1 MSHGKLREDHNC
13 QNCGHYVEEH
23 YCTHCGQENVETR
36 QPFHFLFTH
45 FIEDFVHYDGSF
57 WQTIKKLFLKP
68 GVLTKEYLS
77 GKRNSSVNPVK
88 MYIFVSFVTFFI
100 ISIFPSHKTEYNDT
114 SNEPISIE
122 NTEKIQKALNATID
136 TLQNKGLTTVE
147 QGAKIKSEFEK
158 NKNINS
164 LEEVND
170 ESIENLQSEVKNNVP
185 ILSPFIEKY
194 QELRKRKVSDEQLGE
209 AIVEKSLHVI
219 PKVLFVYMPL
229 FAFFLWIFYNKKKW
243 WYFDHGIFTLHYF
256 TVILL
261 SILVY
266 FLLNKLS
273 DYIDSNAVSAIIAL
287 INTLIVLY
295 LIVYFFLALK
305 KLYNQGFI
313 ITTIKGAILLGINTF
328 IFSIIVIGIILYS
341 FLHA

>member
-88 MYIFVSFVTFFI
+88 MYIFVSFVTFFL
-100 ISIFPSHKTEYNDT
+100 ISIFPSHKTEYNDS

-147 QGAKIKSEFEK
+147 QSAKIKSEVEK
-158 NKNINS
+158 NKNANS
-164 LEEVND
+164 LEDLNE
-170 ESIENLQSEVKNNVP
+170 ESIENLQSKVKNNVP

-194 QELRKRKVSDEQLGE
+194 QELRKRKVSDDQLGE

-243 WYFDHGIFTLHYF
+243 WYFDHGIFD
-256 TVILL
+256 TVPKT
-261 SILVY
+261 V
-266 FLLNKLS
+266 
-273 DYIDSNAVSAIIAL
+273 
-287 INTLIVLY
+287 
-295 LIVYFFLALK
+295 
-305 KLYNQGFI
+305 
-313 ITTIKGAILLGINTF
+313 
-328 IFSIIVIGIILYS
+328 
-341 FLHA
+341 

>member
-114 SNEPISIE
+114 PNEPVSIE
-122 NTEKIQKALNATID
+122 NTEKIQKAVNATID
-136 TLQNKGLTTVE
+136 TLQNKGFATVE

>member
-45 FIEDFVHYDGSF
+45 FIEDFIHYDGSF

-122 NTEKIQKALNATID
+122 NTEKIQKAVNATID
-136 TLQNKGLTTVE
+136 TLQNKGFATVE

-158 NKNINS
+158 NKNINF

-313 ITTIKGAILLGINTF
+313 ITTIKGVILLGINTF

>member
-45 FIEDFVHYDGSF
+45 FIEDFIHYDGSF

-122 NTEKIQKALNATID
+122 NTEKIQKAVNATID
-136 TLQNKGLTTVE
+136 TLQNKGFATVE

-170 ESIENLQSEVKNNVP
+170 ESIENLQSEVKKNVP

-229 FAFFLWIFYNKKKW
+229 FAFLLWIFYNKKKW

-313 ITTIKGAILLGINTF
+313 ITTIKGVILLGINTF

>member
-77 GKRNSSVNPVK
+77 GKRSSSVNPVK

-136 TLQNKGLTTVE
+136 TLQNKGFATVE

>member
-88 MYIFVSFVTFFI
+88 MYIFVSFVTFFL
-100 ISIFPSHKTEYNDT
+100 ISIFPSHKTEYNDS

-122 NTEKIQKALNATID
+122 NTEKIQKALNAITD
-136 TLQNKGLTTVE
+136 TLQNKVGATSE
-147 QGAKIKSEFEK
+147 QGVKIKSEVEK
-158 NKNINS
+158 NKNANS
-164 LEEVND
+164 LEDLNE
-170 ESIENLQSEVKNNVP
+170 ESIENLQSKVKNNVP

-261 SILVY
+261 SILVI

-273 DYIDSNAVSAIIAL
+273 NYIDSNAVSAIIAL

-295 LIVYFFLALK
+295 IIVYFFLALK

-328 IFSIIVIGIILYS
+328 IFSIIVIGIIVYS
-341 FLHA
+341 FLHV

>member
-68 GVLTKEYLS
+68 GELTKEYLS

-88 MYIFVSFVTFFI
+88 MYIFVSFVTFFL
-100 ISIFPSHKTEYNDT
+100 ISVFPSKNHDSKPEVETT
-114 SNEPISIE
+114 A
-122 NTEKIQKALNATID
+122 TFEKEKAVNAILD
-136 TLQNKGLTTVE
+136 TLKNKGFTNEE
-147 QGAKIKSEFEK
+147 QDAKIKTEFNK
-158 NKNINS
+158 NKTINS
-164 LEEVND
+164 LDELND
-170 ESIENLQSEVKNNVP
+170 ETLVTVETEVGKEAP
-185 ILSPFIEKY
+185 ILKPIVTKY
-194 QELRKRKVSDEQLGE
+194 RELKGNNISNAQLNE
-209 AIVEKSLHVI
+209 AIVEKTLHII

-229 FAFFLWIFYNKKKW
+229 FGFLLWLFYNKKTW

-261 SILVY
+261 SILVI
-266 FLLNKLS
+266 FLLKSLANF
-273 DYIDSNAVSAIIAL
+273 IDVNAISSVIIL
-287 INTLIVLY
+287 INILIVLY
-295 LIVYFFLALK
+295 IIVYFFIALY
-305 KLYNQGFI
+305 KLYHQGL
-313 ITTIKGAILLGINTF
+313 IKSAVKGILLISINTF
-328 IFSIIVIGIILYS
+328 IFFFIVIAILIYS
-341 FLHA
+341 YMHI

>member
-114 SNEPISIE
+114 PNEHVSIE

-136 TLQNKGLTTVE
+136 TLQNKVGATAE
-147 QGAKIKSEFEK
+147 QGAKIKSELEK

-164 LEEVND
+164 LDDLKPET
-170 ESIENLQSEVKNNVP
+170 IEMMQSKVKNNVP

-209 AIVEKSLHVI
+209 AITEKSLHVI

-313 ITTIKGAILLGINTF
+313 ITTIKGVILLGINTF

>member
-100 ISIFPSHKTEYNDT
+100 ISIFPSHKTEYNNT
-114 SNEPISIE
+114 SNEPVSIE

-136 TLQNKGLTTVE
+136 TLQNKVGATPE
-147 QGAKIKSEFEK
+147 QGAKIKSELEK

-164 LEEVND
+164 LDDLKPET
-170 ESIENLQSEVKNNVP
+170 IEMLQSKVKNNVP

-194 QELRKRKVSDEQLGE
+194 QELRKRKVSDDQLGE
-209 AIVEKSLHVI
+209 AITEKSLHVI

-229 FAFFLWIFYNKKKW
+229 FAFFLWFFYNKKKW

-261 SILVY
+261 SILVI

-273 DYIDSNAVSAIIAL
+273 DYIDSNALSAIIAL

-295 LIVYFFLALK
+295 IIVYFFLALK
-305 KLYNQGFI
+305 KLYNQGLI

-328 IFSIIVIGIILYS
+328 IFSIIVIGIIVYS
-341 FLHA
+341 FLHV

>member
-100 ISIFPSHKTEYNDT
+100 ISIFPSHKTEYNDS

-136 TLQNKGLTTVE
+136 TLQNKGLTTIE

-170 ESIENLQSEVKNNVP
+170 ESIKNLQSEVKNNVP

>member
-1 MSHGKLREDHNC
+1 MSHGKIREDHTC
-13 QNCGHYVEEH
+13 QNCNHHVEEN
-23 YCTHCGQENVETR
+23 YCTHCGQENTETR

-45 FIEDFVHYDGSF
+45 FLEDLVHYDGSF
-57 WQTIKKLFLKP
+57 GQTIKKLFLKP
-68 GVLTKEYLS
+68 GELTKEYLS

-114 SNEPISIE
+114 PNEHVSIE

-136 TLQNKGLTTVE
+136 TLQNKGFATVE

-170 ESIENLQSEVKNNVP
+170 ESIENLQSKVKNNVP

-256 TVILL
+256 TVILI
-261 SILVY
+261 SILTI
-266 FLLNKLS
+266 FLLNHLS
-273 DYIDSNAVSAIIAL
+273 DLVNSEAISTIIYFINLFIVFYI
-287 INTLIVLY
+287 
-295 LIVYFFLALK
+295 IVYFFLALK
-305 KLYNQGFI
+305 KLYNQGLI
-313 ITTIKGAILLGINTF
+313 KTSIKGILLLGINTF
-328 IFSIIVIGIILYS
+328 IFSVIVLGIIIYS
-341 FLHA
+341 YLHV

>member
-122 NTEKIQKALNATID
+122 NTEKIQKAVNATID

-164 LEEVND
+164 LDDLKPET
-170 ESIENLQSEVKNNVP
+170 IEMVQSKVKNNVP

-194 QELRKRKVSDEQLGE
+194 QELRKRKVSDDQLGE
-209 AIVEKSLHVI
+209 AITEKSLHVI

>member
-100 ISIFPSHKTEYNDT
+100 ISIFPSHKTEYNDS

-170 ESIENLQSEVKNNVP
+170 ESIKNLQSEVKNNVP

>member
-100 ISIFPSHKTEYNDT
+100 ISIFPSKNHIIKEKV
-114 SNEPISIE
+114 EEKPIIE
-122 NTEKIQKALNATID
+122 NLDKEKSFNSALDSLKSKGFMTQKQNEKIKDAY
-136 TLQNKGLTTVE
+136 
-147 QGAKIKSEFEK
+147 SK
-158 NKNINS
+158 NVDINS
-164 LEEVND
+164 LDDLSTETISDIEKGVKEEAPLFHPL
-170 ESIENLQSEVKNNVP
+170 IK
-185 ILSPFIEKY
+185 KY
-194 QELRKRKVSDEQLGE
+194 QEIKHNKISNEQLGE
-209 AIVEKSLHVI
+209 AITEKSLHVI
-219 PKVLFVYMPL
+219 PKVLFMYMPL

-313 ITTIKGAILLGINTF
+313 ITTIKGVILLGINTF

>member
-100 ISIFPSHKTEYNDT
+100 ISIFPSHKTEYNDS

-170 ESIENLQSEVKNNVP
+170 ESIKNLQSEVKNNVP

-209 AIVEKSLHVI
+209 AITEKSLHVI

-273 DYIDSNAVSAIIAL
+273 DYIDSNALSAIIAL
-287 INTLIVLY
+287 INTLIILY

-305 KLYNQGFI
+305 KLYNQGLI

>member
-88 MYIFVSFVTFFI
+88 MYIFVSFVTFFL
-100 ISIFPSHKTEYNDT
+100 ISVFPSKNQFVKEKVETTET
-114 SNEPISIE
+114 TISNKKIE
-122 NTEKIQKALNATID
+122 NAVNAITD
-136 TLQNKGLTTVE
+136 TLQNKGITTVE

-158 NKNINS
+158 NKEINS
-164 LEEVND
+164 LDDLNSETISE
-170 ESIENLQSEVKNNVP
+170 IENGVKKEAP
-185 ILSPFIEKY
+185 ILHPIISKY
-194 QELRKRKVSDEQLGE
+194 KEIKQNKISNEELNEV
-209 AIVEKSLHVI
+209 ITEKSLHLI

-229 FAFFLWIFYNKKKW
+229 FAFLLWFFYNKKKW

-261 SILVY
+261 SILII
-266 FLLNKLS
+266 FLFNKLS
-273 DYIDSNAVSAIIAL
+273 NFIDSNAITAIVAF

-305 KLYNQGFI
+305 KLYNQGLI
-313 ITTIKGAILLGINTF
+313 ITTIKGILILGINTF
-328 IFSIIVIGIILYS
+328 IFSIIVLGIILYS
-341 FLHA
+341 FLHV

>member
-122 NTEKIQKALNATID
+122 NTEKIQKAVNATID
-136 TLQNKGLTTVE
+136 TLQNKGFATVE

-164 LEEVND
+164 LDDLKPET
-170 ESIENLQSEVKNNVP
+170 IEMVQSKVKNNVP

-209 AIVEKSLHVI
+209 AITEKSLHVI

>member
-122 NTEKIQKALNATID
+122 NTEKIQKAVNATID

-164 LEEVND
+164 LDDLKPET
-170 ESIENLQSEVKNNVP
+170 IEMVQSKVKNNVP

-209 AIVEKSLHVI
+209 AITEKSLHVI

>member
-114 SNEPISIE
+114 SNEPVSIE
-122 NTEKIQKALNATID
+122 NTEKIQKALNAITDTI
-136 TLQNKGLTTVE
+136 QNKVGATAE

-164 LEEVND
+164 LND
-170 ESIENLQSEVKNNVP
+170 LKPETIEMVQSKVKNNVP

-209 AIVEKSLHVI
+209 AITEKSLHVI

-273 DYIDSNAVSAIIAL
+273 DYINSNALSAIIAL

-313 ITTIKGAILLGINTF
+313 ITTIKGVILLGINTF

-341 FLHA
+341 FLHV

>member
-122 NTEKIQKALNATID
+122 NTEKIQKAVNATID
-136 TLQNKGLTTVE
+136 TLQNKVGATAE
-147 QGAKIKSEFEK
+147 QGAKIKSELEK

-164 LEEVND
+164 LDDLKPET
-170 ESIENLQSEVKNNVP
+170 IEMMQSKVKNNVP

-194 QELRKRKVSDEQLGE
+194 QELRKRKVSDDQLGE
-209 AIVEKSLHVI
+209 AITEKSLHVI

-261 SILVY
+261 SILVI

-273 DYIDSNAVSAIIAL
+273 DYIDSNALSAIIAL

-305 KLYNQGFI
+305 KLYNQGLI
-313 ITTIKGAILLGINTF
+313 ITTIKGTILLGINTF

-341 FLHA
+341 FLHV